1 VAGYDVSRVTVMAA
15 QRAIESGLNGF
26 VLMTR
31 PQARPEVI
39 VDIIPAAHRS
49 GRALYWLVFRDGS
62 MRMLDGTAII
72 HHVARVSSA
81 A

>member
-1 VAGYDVSRVTVMAA
+1 MVTHVDRVTVMAA
-15 QRAIESGLNGF
+15 YRAVCAGHVGF
-26 VLMTR
+26 VLRSR

-39 VDIIPAAHRS
+39 VDIVPAAHAS

-62 MRMLDGTAII
+62 MRMMDGTAII
-72 HHVARVSSA
+72 HCVRGAQTA